1 MSVCVFQWKQ
11 AVHIKMSLRHGQK
24 LTWGQVSPLQKFMG
38 RMMDAVLSKATL
50 SESQVRDSL
59 TKLQVADKAK
69 GEGAHLGL
77 VKH

>member
-1 MSVCVFQWKQ
+1 
-11 AVHIKMSLRHGQK
+11 
-24 LTWGQVSPLQKFMG
+24 MG

-77 VKH
+77 VNH

>member
-1 MSVCVFQWKQ
+1 
-11 AVHIKMSLRHGQK
+11 
-24 LTWGQVSPLQKFMG
+24 MG

-69 GEGAHLGL
+69 GEGVHLGL
-77 VKH
+77 VNH